1 MMHRVYFL
9 RMSLRGM
16 GPCLLQEL
24 LKGVSLPLS
33 PSQSSLK
40 SLGLLILKPGGIL
53 GKSFFALYNLV
64 LSHPGDDLDDELM
77 AESLQSLV

>member
-1 MMHRVYFL
+1 
-9 RMSLRGM
+9 M

-53 GKSFFALYNLV
+53 GKSFFALYNY
-64 LSHPGDDLDDELM
+64 S
-77 AESLQSLV
+77 